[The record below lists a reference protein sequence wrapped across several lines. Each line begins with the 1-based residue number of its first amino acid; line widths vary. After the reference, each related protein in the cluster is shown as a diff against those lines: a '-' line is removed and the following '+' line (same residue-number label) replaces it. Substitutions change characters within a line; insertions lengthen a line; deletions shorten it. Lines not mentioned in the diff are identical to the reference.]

1 MLRQFQACDFRTLIV
16 LLNSFSVLCMMK
28 CFVILGH
35 GWSYGYDAIGSH
47 EKIRA
52 VCSGTGQT
60 LLQPVLDNQV
70 EFRQM
75 SDDVAKEEL
84 DLEPCV
90 ELIKDA
96 FTSAGERDIYTGD
109 TVEIFKVTAKG
120 VELEKFELKKD

>member
-1 MLRQFQACDFRTLIV
+1 
-16 LLNSFSVLCMMK
+16 MK
-28 CFVILGH
+28 FKGH

-47 EKIRA
+47 EKVRA

-70 EFRQM
+70 EFKQM

-96 FTSAGERDIYTGD
+96 FASAGERDIYTGD
-109 TVEIFKVTAKG
+109 TVEIFRITSAG
-120 VELEKFELKKD
+120 VELEKFELKRD